1 MQAEPL
7 VKIFV
12 EINTEAVI
20 RVQVV
25 KIVVQPESILATT
38 ATSFND
44 PIKDYMR

>member
-25 KIVVQPESILATT
+25 KIVGHPESIMATT
-38 ATSFND
+38 TSFND
-44 PIKDYMR
+44 PIKDYMM